1 MAEQKWPTAA
11 PFRGSPINLNTV
23 IEAEFTSAQL
33 RELAKWLGVTPK
45 GNSRVGLI
53 EQVVDA
59 LQTRVAK
66 IAEDPNAL
74 LEGLAP
80 EQQEFARRLLTAR
93 DHELPIPRTAALQIW
108 AKIMDERRLSEFV
121 EALRRRALLFPTH
134 AFFPSSFRDVYYQW
148 LPLSQN
154 VPVVNWD
161 VRLEVG
167 DSSSQ
172 SHSSKA
178 QSHFLEDFDI
188 FLSAILQSGVTVRAA
203 LPQHKNAPRIPW
215 LRDWEHDAEE
225 AERVLRSRPNWVPE
239 PTTGIGVP
247 VLSPFT
253 PGSLSAL
260 ENQTGLSGPHI
271 EFLFAIACALQLIE
285 SPPPN
290 AAIPTHLQA
299 RTSGVEEWLV
309 LTNEHRLR
317 RAWKAWSEEI
327 MVPLE
332 ARSAMASLRASDTFK
347 ILRAIGARDF
357 SPAIFAAEWCALR
370 RYVLRV
376 LKGLPGQRWI
386 GWNELS
392 RRLFEFYPDAA
403 WTFATKADWWFA
415 LNSSGARI
423 STTRSEEWHH
433 SIGRIVEHILK
444 DSLAWFGVVD
454 VRLDDTIIDTFRVTE
469 LGAALLG
476 TRVDVLPDYAAP
488 AERKVEPI
496 EWVDKTMLRVPPAP
510 NRAEFIGVI
519 RQVAERGNQPFT
531 YTFTPTSIEHALSQ
545 GLTMDDVTAHFK
557 RMKVAVP
564 KSVAEQF
571 KTVSRRYGRV
581 RVYQS
586 LTVLELSDDFAAKEL
601 AASTSFAKHVIFQIS
616 PRAFVLPDSAV
627 DALIEELQTK
637 GYTPRVK

>member
-1 MAEQKWPTAA
+1 
-11 PFRGSPINLNTV
+11 LNAV

-33 RELAKWLGVTPK
+33 RDLAKWLGVTPR

-53 EQVVDA
+53 EQVVEA
-59 LQTRVAK
+59 LQARVAK
-66 IAEDPNAL
+66 ISDDPNAL
-74 LEGLAP
+74 LEGLSP

-93 DHELPIPRTAALQIW
+93 DHELPIPRTAALQVW
-108 AKIMDERRLSEFV
+108 AKVMDERRLSDIV
-121 EALRRRALLFPTH
+121 DALRRRALLFPTH
-134 AFFPSSFRDVYYQW
+134 AFYPSSFRDVYYQW
-148 LPLSQN
+148 LPLGPN
-154 VPVVNWD
+154 IPVVQWD
-161 VRLEVG
+161 LRLG
-167 DSSSQ
+167 NSDAS
-172 SHSSKA
+172 A
-178 QSHFLEDFDI
+178 QSPTPPPQSRFLEDFDI
-188 FLSAILQSGVTVRAA
+188 FLSAILQSGLTVRAA

-239 PTTGIGVP
+239 PTTGVSVP
-247 VLSPFT
+247 LLSPFT
-253 PGSLSAL
+253 SSSLSAL

-285 SPPPN
+285 SPSAN
-290 AAIPTHLQA
+290 SAVPTHVQA

-309 LTNEHRLR
+309 LTNEQRLR
-317 RAWKAWSEEI
+317 RAWKAWSEE
-327 MVPLE
+327 MLAPLE
-332 ARSAMASLRASDTFK
+332 TRNATASLRANDAFK

-376 LKGLPGQRWI
+376 LKGLPAQRWI

-415 LNSSGARI
+415 LNTSGARI
-423 STTRSEEWHH
+423 STSRAEEWHH
-433 SIGRIVEHILK
+433 SIGRIIEHILK
-444 DSLAWFGVVD
+444 DSLVWFGVVE
-454 VRLDDTIIDTFRVTE
+454 VHLDDNSIDTLRVTE
-469 LGAALLG
+469 LGEALLG
-476 TRVDVLPDYAAP
+476 ARAEALPEHAAP

-496 EWVDKTMLRVPPAP
+496 EWTDKTVLRVPPAP
-510 NRAEFIGVI
+510 NRAEFIGII
-519 RQVAERGNQPFT
+519 RQVAERGAQPFT

-557 RMKVAVP
+557 RMKVTVP
-564 KSVAEQF
+564 KPISEQF

-601 AASTSFAKHVIFQIS
+601 AASTSFAKHVIYQIS
-616 PRAFVLPDSAV
+616 PRAFVLPDAVV
-627 DALIEELQTK
+627 DALIEELQAK